1 MQPLPVSLIVP
12 ALNEGERIEKLLSD
26 IRPVVANMIVVDGGS
41 TDNTVAR
48 ATASGAVV
56 VPSDKGRGQ
65 QLLTG
70 ADAATEPWLLFLHA
84 DSTLTGDWARAIRV
98 FVEQRE
104 SQSLAGYFHFK
115 LDDASPPARRLERIV
130 RWRCRALGL
139 PYGDQGLLISRAL
152 YEECGGFR
160 RIPLMEDVDLVR
172 RIGKKRLQSLDAAIV
187 TSADRYRRDGYFRR
201 SARNLC
207 LLALYWFGVPPRWLV
222 RAYG

>member
-12 ALNEGERIEKLLSD
+12 AVNEGERIEKLLSD

-104 SQSLAGYFHFK
+104 SQSRAGYFHFK

-130 RWRCRALGL
+130 GWRCRALGL

-160 RIPLMEDVDLVR
+160 HIPLMEDVDRVR
-172 RIGKKRLQSLDAAIV
+172 RIGKNRLHSLDAALV

-207 LLALYWFGVPPRWLV
+207 LLALYWLGVPPRWLV